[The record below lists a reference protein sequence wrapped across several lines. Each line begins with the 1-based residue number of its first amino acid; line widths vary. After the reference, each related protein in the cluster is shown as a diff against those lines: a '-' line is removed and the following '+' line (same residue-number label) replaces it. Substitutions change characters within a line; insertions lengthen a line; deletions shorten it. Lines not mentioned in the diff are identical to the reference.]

1 VSSGVLEFPKLLI
14 VHHLFDFS
22 ISVMSCGFRS
32 GGDTVATRRTD
43 VLEMITRLTKR
54 NVDAIAPGNRAVIAY
69 DQDLT
74 GFGLRVA
81 TNGRL
86 SWFIEYRPGAG
97 GRRVPKKRMYFGSR
111 EFTPEQARQAAK
123 EMLAAVA
130 LGGDPAAKRQE
141 EREAETFREF
151 AERYLREEAATKLK
165 PGTVANYRIAIRKH
179 AAPEIGSVKLNRIT
193 TAQIARL
200 HRNIGETRP
209 MTANRVM
216 ECISSIFRYAATCNI
231 VAVGHNPTR
240 GIRAFRE
247 QRRER
252 FLNAEELGRLGE
264 AIREAE
270 TVGIPFTVDT
280 DNPKSKHTPKS
291 GSIQIDVHTAAALR
305 LLILTGARL
314 REVLNLRWE
323 YVDYQ
328 RGLLLLPDSKT
339 GRKAVV
345 LNGPALGVLR
355 SLDQSG
361 EWVIKS
367 EGEDKPRVDL
377 NRPWR
382 TISAR
387 AILPGVRI
395 HDLRHTHASV
405 GAGAGLGLPI
415 IGKLLGH
422 TQASTTMRYAHL
434 DSDPL
439 KRASER
445 IARSITEQMGD

>member
-1 VSSGVLEFPKLLI
+1 
-14 VHHLFDFS
+14 
-22 ISVMSCGFRS
+22 
-32 GGDTVATRRTD
+32 
-43 VLEMITRLTKR
+43 MITRLTKR

-74 GFGLRVA
+74 GFGLRVG

-141 EREAETFREF
+141 EREAKTFREF
-151 AERYLREEAATKLK
+151 AERYLKEEAEAKLK

-179 AAPEIGSVKLNRIT
+179 AAPHIGSVKLNQVT
-193 TAQIARL
+193 TAQIAGL
-200 HRNIGETRP
+200 HRKIGETKP

-216 ECISSIFRYAATCNI
+216 ECISSIYRYAATCNLVPI
-231 VAVGHNPTR
+231 GHNPTH
-240 GIRAFRE
+240 GVRAFRE

-252 FLNAEELGRLGE
+252 FLKVEELGRLGE
-264 AIREAE
+264 TIREAE
-270 TVGIPFTVDT
+270 SVGIPFTIDASG
-280 DNPKSKHTPKS
+280 PRSKHAPRS
-291 GSIQIDVHTAAALR
+291 GSIKIDIHTAAAFR

-314 REVLNLRWE
+314 REILNLRWE

-339 GRKAVV
+339 GRKAIV
-345 LNGPALGVLR
+345 LNGPALAVLHG
-355 SLDQSG
+355 LDQDG

-367 EGEDKPRVDL
+367 ECEDKPRADL

-387 AILPGVRI
+387 AKLPGVRI
-395 HDLRHTHASV
+395 HDLRHTHASI
-405 GAGAGLGLPI
+405 GAGSGLGLPI

-422 TQASTTMRYAHL
+422 TQAATTMRYAHL

-439 KRASER
+439 VKASNL
-445 IARSITEQMGD
+445 IGTKISAAMGDIFDEQEAGHKQA

>member
-1 VSSGVLEFPKLLI
+1 
-14 VHHLFDFS
+14 
-22 ISVMSCGFRS
+22 M
-32 GGDTVATRRTD
+32 
-43 VLEMITRLTKR
+43 
-54 NVDAIAPGNRAVIAY
+54 IAY

-130 LGGDPAAKRQE
+130 LGGDPAAKRRQ

-179 AAPEIGSVKLNRIT
+179 AAPEIGSAKLNRIT
-193 TAQIARL
+193 TAQIDRL

-231 VAVGHNPTR
+231 VPVGHNPTR

-252 FLNAEELGRLGE
+252 FLNGEELGRLGD

-270 TVGIPFTVDT
+270 TVGIPFTVDAN
-280 DNPKSKHTPKS
+280 NPKSKHAPKT
-291 GSIQIDVHTAAALR
+291 GSIRIDIHTTAALR

-314 REVLNLRWE
+314 REILDLRWE

-339 GRKAVV
+339 GRKAIV
-345 LNGPALGVLR
+345 LNGPALGILR
-355 SLDQSG
+355 GLDQSG

-367 EGEDKPRVDL
+367 EGEDKPRADL

-387 AILPGVRI
+387 AKLPGVRI

-405 GAGAGLGLPI
+405 GAAAGLGLPI

-439 KRASER
+439 RVASNL
-445 IARSITEQMGD
+445 IAESLASQMGGC